1 VQCIYIPPLE
11 QNTTF
16 APCCAEKIK
25 SYGVLKNK
33 FDAVVQVNIKI
44 NIEIIYTSYD
54 IDNMFLYLLMFTF
67 GAVVVVMVW
76 YLEYLSGKP
85 NT

>member
-1 VQCIYIPPLE
+1 MQCIYIPSLE

-25 SYGVLKNK
+25 NYGVLKNK
-33 FDAVVQVNIKI
+33 LDAVVQVNIKI

-54 IDNMFLYLLMFTF
+54 IDNMFLYLLMFAF
-67 GAVVVVMVW
+67 GGCRGRDGVV
-76 YLEYLSGKP
+76 P
-85 NT
+85 